1 MADLNKTI
9 SERLAKAF
17 GNDTQ
22 DVTARKLCMTQGNV
36 SKLVN
41 GEQMPTVDTLV
52 EVSKAYNVSVDWLV
66 GVSDCPEID
75 GLVIE
80 KLTYEQVA
88 LVIDRLIE
96 NSTVEVPDLVDV
108 AETNGIYA
116 PEEVEEGEEPPERK
130 QPIIDSDYIKVRD
143 RVLSYL
149 LRRRL
154 KLSEIDEEMHDVW
167 IEKLANFQG
176 LRLLTYGLLM
186 QEAIDAN
193 KTASFKDGDWVEL
206 VKRFSESTDEELKTE
221 ISKLKEKEGKENGR

>member
-9 SERLAKAF
+9 SGRLAKAF

-22 DVTARKLCMTQGNV
+22 DVIARKLGMTQGNV

-80 KLTYEQVA
+80 KLTYAQVA

-96 NSTVEVPDLVDV
+96 KCTVEIPDLVEV
-108 AETNGIYA
+108 AEVNGIYIQD
-116 PEEVEEGEEPPERK
+116 EVEEGDDPPERM
-130 QPIIDSDYIKVRD
+130 QPIVDSDYIKIKD
-143 RVLSYL
+143 RLLSYL
-149 LRRRL
+149 LRRRM

-167 IEKLANFQG
+167 IDKLANFRE
-176 LRLLTYGLLM
+176 LSLLTYSLRM

-193 KTASFKDGDWVEL
+193 KTAGFKDGDWVEL
-206 VKRFSESTDEELKTE
+206 IHRFSESTEEE
-221 ISKLKEKEGKENGR
+221 